1 MLTKWSYVNARIV
14 GIPLVTGGAAAGALA
29 AGVGLSS
36 VDWLIAGVLGLL
48 FGHDVVH
55 AEHKLVAAGAVVFGL
70 AAGALYGAASPD
82 PSTATKCGVVA
93 LMFAPLILGPLV
105 GRLRGPRLAD
115 TTPST

>member
-14 GIPLVTGGAAAGALA
+14 GIPLVTGAAAVGALA
-29 AGVGLSS
+29 AGAELSS
-36 VDWLIAGVLGLL
+36 VDWLIVAGLGLL

-70 AAGALYGAASPD
+70 AAGALYGAASSD
-82 PSTATKCGVVA
+82 PSTATKFGVGA

-105 GRLRGPRLAD
+105 GRVRPDEPVAAPLE
-115 TTPST
+115 